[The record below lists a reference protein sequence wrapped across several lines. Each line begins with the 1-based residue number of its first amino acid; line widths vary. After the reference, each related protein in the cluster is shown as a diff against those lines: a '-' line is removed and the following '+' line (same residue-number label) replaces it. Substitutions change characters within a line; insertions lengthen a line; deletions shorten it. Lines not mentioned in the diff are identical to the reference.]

1 MSSFQEKNTRHVKKQ
16 ESMAHSWGKKKLIEI
31 VPEETQILDLIDKDH
46 KSTILNM
53 FRR

>member
-1 MSSFQEKNTRHVKKQ
+1 
-16 ESMAHSWGKKKLIEI
+16 MAHSWGKKKLIEI

-53 FRR
+53 FRKIKKTMNKELK